1 MFKKVTLRKAGGS
14 VSTVLPKDMAD
25 RFMLDVGDTVIAV
38 ETEDGILISPYDPT
52 TLTALEIARRASK
65 SYRNALRELGK

>member
-1 MFKKVTLRKAGGS
+1 
-14 VSTVLPKDMAD
+14 
-25 RFMLDVGDTVIAV
+25 MLDVGDTVIAV

-65 SYRNALRELGK
+65 SYRNALRQLGK